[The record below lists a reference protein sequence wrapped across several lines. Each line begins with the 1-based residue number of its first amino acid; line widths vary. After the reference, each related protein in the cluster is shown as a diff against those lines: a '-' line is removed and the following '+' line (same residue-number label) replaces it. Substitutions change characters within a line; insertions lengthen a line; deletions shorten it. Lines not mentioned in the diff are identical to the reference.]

1 MLAANKSLLCF
12 TVIIIPAIMD
22 GMSVHL
28 ETLLIL
34 IEVIG
39 LPVSPLG
46 EIPLTSISPPPF
58 TLLAVAS
65 TEPWVFEVVVIYVMF
80 GWMYF

>member
-1 MLAANKSLLCF
+1 
-12 TVIIIPAIMD
+12 MD

-28 ETLLIL
+28 ETVLIL

-39 LPVSPLG
+39 LPVSPLC

-58 TLLAVAS
+58 TLLAIAS

-80 GWMYF
+80 GRMYF